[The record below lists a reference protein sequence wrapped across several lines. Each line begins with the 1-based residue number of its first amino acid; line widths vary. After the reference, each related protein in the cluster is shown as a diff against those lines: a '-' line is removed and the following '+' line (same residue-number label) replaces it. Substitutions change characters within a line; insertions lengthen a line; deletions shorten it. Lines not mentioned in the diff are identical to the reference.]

1 MRIDYTEAL
10 IDAIKKRFNTRNV
23 NISCIN
29 NIPFLPIVEADNV
42 TFGQTNEDRLL
53 LKNWIIGNGID
64 YYDETTIN
72 VFDDNPIMK
81 QYTLEMAE
89 EFVFEK
95 FKKLVLENI

>member
-1 MRIDYTEAL
+1 MRIDYTEIL
-10 IDAIKKRFNTRNV
+10 ISTIKKRFNTRDIE
-23 NISCIN
+23 ISCIN
-29 NIPFLPIVEADNV
+29 NIPFLPIIKSKNII
-42 TFGQTNEDRLL
+42 FGETVEDRLL

-95 FKKLVLENI
+95 FKKLVLENM